1 MIITSPNG
9 SKLSFGK
16 SVFNKKQKSYDIMYN
31 DGKDNCWYKIGIIR
45 DIDTPE
51 NYEEFEPQI
60 YLENV
65 DLFPDEIGIDYDRLL
80 DAVQRQLKLEK
91 PEISQVMQHFEDN
104 SLSFSEEYVTIK
116 PDKVL
121 QCTGL
126 KDKNGKLIYE
136 GDIVKD
142 ISLNLTFKVGYKKCA
157 FYLENEEHIGYFH
170 ELATA
175 YSEKRVE
182 VIGNIYEN
190 PELLTE
196 CE

>member
-1 MIITSPNG
+1 MDNRF
-9 SKLSFGK
+9 L
-16 SVFNKKQKSYDIMYN
+16 FNAVVSSYY
-31 DGKDNCWYKIGIIR
+31 

-65 DLFPDEIGIDYDRLL
+65 DLFSDEIGIDYDRLL
-80 DAVQRQLKLEK
+80 DAVQKQLNLEK

-104 SLSFSEEYVTIK
+104 SNSNSDEYVTIK
-116 PDKVL
+116 PDRVL

-136 GDIVKD
+136 GDIFDKGTRCKWIITWFKNRFILVPDFEYKNKD
-142 ISLNLTFKVGYKKCA
+142 KCA
-157 FYLENEEHIGYFH
+157 SDRECGFKYFENNHSYADEND
-170 ELATA
+170 
-175 YSEKRVE
+175 E

-190 PELLTE
+190 KELLE
-196 CE
+196 KE